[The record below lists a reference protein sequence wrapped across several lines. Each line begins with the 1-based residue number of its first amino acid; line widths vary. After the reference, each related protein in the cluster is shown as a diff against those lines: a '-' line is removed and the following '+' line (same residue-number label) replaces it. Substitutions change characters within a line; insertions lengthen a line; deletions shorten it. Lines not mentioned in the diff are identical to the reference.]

1 MTLHAQSASA
11 AHPVRMRCAA
21 LIALLLPLLA
31 GAVGE
36 PAAPRVGPLLDRLPP
51 SWRDDRGKT
60 LQLPQLLGARVFI
73 TMAYTTCHRVC
84 PVTMKRLEQVQ
95 RELDA
100 LGTSGEFLIVS
111 YDPSND
117 DPAAWRRYRVS
128 HHLFRENWHFLT
140 GTPADTERLAR
151 LLGFEFW
158 HYDEHVMHDY
168 RIVALGDD
176 GALRGAIDSSHGT
189 WRDLL

>member
-1 MTLHAQSASA
+1 MTLHARSASA

-31 GAVGE
+31 GAVSE
-36 PAAPRVGPLLDRLPP
+36 TAPPGVGPLLDRLPP

>member
-36 PAAPRVGPLLDRLPP
+36 PAAPGVGPLLDRLPP